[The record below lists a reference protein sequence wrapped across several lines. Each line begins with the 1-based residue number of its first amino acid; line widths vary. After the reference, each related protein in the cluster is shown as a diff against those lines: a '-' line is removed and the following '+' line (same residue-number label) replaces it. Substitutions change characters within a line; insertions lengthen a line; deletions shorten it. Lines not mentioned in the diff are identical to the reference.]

1 MTDMDWSETL
11 PEPGSVILSNGFSAR
26 VCEPSEAVL
35 LSGNLDVALPA
46 VAKGAPLLGLLE
58 TCPESGPFALRIAR
72 DRALVCSD
80 APLPVAAGWH
90 EAGFAV
96 SRADDLYLTVRIEG
110 DRCDLVLAALLGTM
124 GPSASAMTLAGESA
138 CLLCRAG
145 GAVDIRVPRAE
156 AAALWRRIAALA
168 ATV

>member
-11 PEPGSVILSNGFSAR
+11 PEPGSVILSKEFSAQ
-26 VCEPSEAVL
+26 VCAPTEAVL
-35 LSGNLDVALPA
+35 VSGDLELALPA

-58 TCPESGPFALRIAR
+58 TCPDTGPFALRIAR

-80 APLPVAAGWH
+80 NPLSVAVGWH
-90 EAGFAV
+90 EAGFVV
-96 SRADDLYLTVRIEG
+96 SRVDDFYLNVRLEG
-110 DRCDLVLAALLGTM
+110 DRSDLVLAGLLGTM

-145 GAVDIRVPRAE
+145 DAVDIRVPRAE

-168 ATV
+168 ASV